1 MKKEHFDLFN
11 EVCLEAG
18 IPLKVVKS
26 MHDFIQKD
34 ADANGDGKISKEEF
48 ANFIKSNPQM
58 FTKKILEDLKAVTR
72 TPHPAVDFEETKMG
86 TLEFDKFG
94 NQLND
99 GGYGGGYGGGFG
111 DSDSFY

>member
-1 MKKEHFDLFN
+1 
-11 EVCLEAG
+11 
-18 IPLKVVKS
+18 

-48 ANFIKSNPQM
+48 ANFIKSNPQV
-58 FTKKILEDLKAVTR
+58 FSKKILEDLKAVTR

-111 DSDSFY
+111 GSDSFY

>member
-48 ANFIKSNPQM
+48 ANFIKSNPQV
-58 FTKKILEDLKAVTR
+58 FSKKILEDLKAVTR
-72 TPHPAVDFEETKMG
+72 TPHP
-86 TLEFDKFG
+86 L
-94 NQLND
+94 
-99 GGYGGGYGGGFG
+99 
-111 DSDSFY
+111 